1 MEDSVVR
8 EVADAHVSLERARQA
23 LATQDSSYATARR
36 ATAIAGERF
45 EAGLM
50 SQIELNDTITQQGK
64 AEQLYLQA
72 TLDCLTAEA
81 ALERAVGGELWK

>member
-1 MEDSVVR
+1 MVGGDVV
-8 EVADAHVSLERARQA
+8 EVSPAHD
-23 LATQDSSYATARR
+23 TTG